1 MAGIANARN
10 CYIMLF
16 PQLFNV
22 FLQILCREAAH
33 GNTAYS
39 LQIAARQLKAE
50 IICNCPRILAI
61 QLEEVPNLI
70 QHNFI
75 GVRRLYVVIV
85 VINRVPHGVLRHFLV
100 IGCLL
105 IRRKVAVQPNQ
116 LRDARSDLV
125 PIHLNVCTAVL
136 FQHNAFAA
144 VIFIAAAFSGYSM
157 GASSDAILF
166 FQKIGILLWGVR
178 SLEKLIDAGLS
189 TLKAASVCKRSSNFI
204 FGDKPA
210 GCWNSLH
217 IGAEFLSW
225 KGQIFQTCEKC
236 LRLVVM
242 EAQQR
247 TVFAVGVHEY
257 LVFRQEPIPE
267 RRIQQIVRQTLRFLW
282 KAGAMD
288 IAYAGQI
295 PLRFCLIRKIVMKFP
310 NFGGNTQ
317 TLVPGRF
324 RDLQIGGKCAAVQK
338 FLNTLR
344 RICPAYHLCRAKITR
359 GISGCNM
366 DTIVP
371 VPCGKPAVIRNQAVA
386 AVVKSFQKCR
396 AIL

>member
-1 MAGIANARN
+1 MEHPRAVRAELCFISIDGLFCLVVDGRKRICRVFMAGIANARN

-125 PIHLNVCTAVL
+125 PIHLNICTAVL

-157 GASSDAILF
+157 GASSDAVFL
-166 FQKIGILLWGVR
+166 FQKISALFCRVR
-178 SLEKLIDAGLS
+178 SLEKLMDAGLS
-189 TLKAASVCKRSSNFI
+189 TLKAASICKRSRNFI
-204 FGDKPA
+204 FSDKPA
-210 GCWNSLH
+210 RLRNSRH
-217 IGAEFLSW
+217 IGV
-225 KGQIFQTCEKC
+225 IF
-236 LRLVVM
+236 
-242 EAQQR
+242 
-247 TVFAVGVHEY
+247 FA
-257 LVFRQEPIPE
+257 RQ
-267 RRIQQIVRQTLRFLW
+267 
-282 KAGAMD
+282 
-288 IAYAGQI
+288 
-295 PLRFCLIRKIVMKFP
+295 
-310 NFGGNTQ
+310 
-317 TLVPGRF
+317 
-324 RDLQIGGKCAAVQK
+324 
-338 FLNTLR
+338 
-344 RICPAYHLCRAKITR
+344 
-359 GISGCNM
+359 
-366 DTIVP
+366 
-371 VPCGKPAVIRNQAVA
+371 
-386 AVVKSFQKCR
+386 
-396 AIL
+396 

>member
-1 MAGIANARN
+1 
-10 CYIMLF
+10 MLF

-144 VIFIAAAFSGYSM
+144 VIFIAAAFSGYGM
-157 GASSDAILF
+157 GMPADAVLL
-166 FQKIGILLWGVR
+166 FQKIGILLGSVR
-178 SLEKLIDAGLS
+178 SLEKRIDAGLS
-189 TLKAASVCKRSSNFI
+189 TLKAASVCKRSRNFI

-217 IGAEFLSW
+217 IGVEFLSR

-288 IAYAGQI
+288 ITQAGQI
-295 PLRFCLIRKIVMKFP
+295 PQRLCFIREIVIKVP
-310 NFGGNTQ
+310 DIHSNTQ
-317 TLVPGRF
+317 PLIARGF
-324 RDLQIGGKCAAVQK
+324 RDLKIGGKCAAVQK

-344 RICPAYHLCRAKITR
+344 RICPAYHLGRTKIAR